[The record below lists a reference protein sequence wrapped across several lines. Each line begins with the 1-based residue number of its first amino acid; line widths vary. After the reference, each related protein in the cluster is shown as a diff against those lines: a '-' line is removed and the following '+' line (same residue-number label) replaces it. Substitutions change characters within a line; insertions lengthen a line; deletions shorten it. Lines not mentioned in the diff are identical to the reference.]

1 MKRVDGRAVVGLC
14 IGVVGTGFGIAAMVL
29 HVDALAVGA
38 GLLALA
44 SGLVAFSV
52 VGRLRRA
59 DATVDELIGRVTEL
73 ETIADHE
80 SRSRADAEEKLAS
93 RIQLTAVRRG
103 SEIDA
108 LTDNATGLYS
118 EGYFTVALEA
128 RISAARRN
136 LKPVAVV
143 LIEVIE
149 GLESGLPR
157 PADPSHVTESI
168 NRTIRQADTACRLL
182 DGGYALVLEDT
193 TENGAIW
200 TVERIRRNMTDAS
213 PGLTMWAGVACYPA
227 HGLSTDEVLDQADHA
242 LDLAR
247 EWRQDR
253 IEIATT
259 HP

>member
-1 MKRVDGRAVVGLC
+1 MDGRAVAGLGIGLLGVGL
-14 IGVVGTGFGIAAMVL
+14 GFAGMAL
-29 HVDALAVGA
+29 HVNVLAAAAGVAALAA
-38 GLLALA
+38 GV
-44 SGLVAFSV
+44 LVFRL
-52 VGRLRRA
+52 VGRLRSA
-59 DATVDELIGRVTEL
+59 DGTIDELIGRVTEL
-73 ETIADHE
+73 ENIADHE

-108 LTDNATGLYS
+108 LTDNATGLFS

-149 GLESGLPR
+149 GLESGLPH
-157 PADPSHVTESI
+157 PADPAHVTESI
-168 NRTIRQADTACRLL
+168 NTTIRQADTACRLL
-182 DGGYALVLEDT
+182 DGSYALVLEDT

-200 TVERIRRNMTDAS
+200 TVERIRRTMVETA

-227 HGLSTDEVLDQADHA
+227 HGLSTDEILDQADHA
-242 LDLAR
+242 LDMAR

-253 IEIATT
+253 IEIASA